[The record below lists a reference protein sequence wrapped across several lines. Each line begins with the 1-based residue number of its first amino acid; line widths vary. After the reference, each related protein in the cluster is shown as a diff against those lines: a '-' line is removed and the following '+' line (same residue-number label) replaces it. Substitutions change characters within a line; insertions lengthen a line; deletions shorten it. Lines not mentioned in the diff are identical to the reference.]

1 MRKIH
6 AHAEHMPEDLQ
17 KWVADTVYLL
27 QQIEP
32 KPSDPRLFWA
42 RRLLT
47 EELERKRDLV
57 ASHSQAHR
65 QPGGDQ

>member
-1 MRKIH
+1 
-6 AHAEHMPEDLQ
+6 MPEDLK
-17 KWVADTVYLL
+17 KWVADTAYLL

-42 RRLLT
+42 RRLLA

-57 ASHSQAHR
+57 AGNSQPHTQA
-65 QPGGDQ
+65 PGGDR